1 MPDPR
6 PEAIIVE
13 QEGGVVT
20 VTLDRPERK
29 NAINDRMLAE
39 LLDLFGRLPD
49 DPTAR
54 VVVITGAGGA
64 FCSGWDLGDKG
75 EVDDANS
82 ASRMRRL
89 HRLPTALHEL
99 PQPTIARIG
108 GVAAGAGL
116 NLALGCD
123 LTLASSEARF
133 SQIFARRGLAT
144 DYGGAWLLPRLI
156 GLHRAK
162 EMAFFGEV
170 LDAAEAER
178 LGLVNRVVPP
188 GELDAL
194 VADWAGRLAAGPPIA
209 LAQIKRMMDRAFET
223 SFAAQLDAESTAQ
236 ALLFTTADTAEAMG
250 AFFEKRAPDFQGR

>member
-1 MPDPR
+1 MSDPHLQ
-6 PEAIIVE
+6 AIRVE
-13 QEGGVVT
+13 RADGVVT

-39 LLDLFGRLPD
+39 MLDLFGRLPD

-54 VVVITGAGGA
+54 VVVITGEGAA
-64 FCSGWDLGDKG
+64 FCSGWDLGDRG
-75 EVDDANS
+75 EVDDANGV
-82 ASRMRRL
+82 SRMRRL
-89 HRLPTALHEL
+89 HRLPMALHEL

-123 LTLASSEARF
+123 LTIASSDARF

-144 DYGGAWLLPRLI
+144 DYGGAWLLPRLV

-162 EMAFFGEV
+162 ELAFFGEV
-170 LDAAEAER
+170 VPAAEAER
-178 LGLVNRVVPP
+178 LGLVNRVVPAD
-188 GELDAL
+188 ELDTV
-194 VADWAGRLAAGPPIA
+194 VADWARRLAAGPPIA
-209 LAQIKRMMDRAFET
+209 LGQIKRMMNRAFET

-236 ALLFTTADTAEAMG
+236 AHLFTTADTAEAMG
-250 AFFEKRAPDFQGR
+250 AFFEKRDPDFQGR